1 MWGLAPPLVAHRQC
15 RHFTAPAK
23 AGHAVSVAGA
33 TGGGALPERPVSP
46 SSGLP
51 GAGNGHPGTVWPD
64 NIPTGVLTC
73 GLFAT
78 YRSYP

>member
-33 TGGGALPERPVSP
+33 TGGGETLPEGGGGGGPYPNARYRRPAASLARETAIPEP
-46 SSGLP
+46 SGQTISRP
-51 GAGNGHPGTVWPD
+51 A
-64 NIPTGVLTC
+64 
-73 GLFAT
+73 
-78 YRSYP
+78 S